1 MEGDGQRFGA
11 DWVQLSADVLREMQD
26 WRAQHPR
33 ATLTEIEGELDRR
46 LAETRARL
54 LEHLAEQSQAVAW
67 SRQPLMGKGGVE
79 AGAPGRGAPAS
90 TPPACATCGTPL
102 EARGRKTRRL
112 KTQGGREL
120 HVRREYGVCPQCGQG
135 LFPPG

>member
-1 MEGDGQRFGA
+1 MERDGQRFGA
-11 DWVQLSADVLREMQD
+11 DWLQLSADVLREMQD

-33 ATLTEIEGELDRR
+33 ATLTEIEVELDRR

-54 LEHLAEQSQAVAW
+54 LEHLAEQSQAAAW
-67 SRQPLMGKGGVE
+67 SRQPPMWTGGVE
-79 AGAPGRGAPAS
+79 AGATGSGAPPA
-90 TPPACATCGTPL
+90 PPTCPTCGTPL